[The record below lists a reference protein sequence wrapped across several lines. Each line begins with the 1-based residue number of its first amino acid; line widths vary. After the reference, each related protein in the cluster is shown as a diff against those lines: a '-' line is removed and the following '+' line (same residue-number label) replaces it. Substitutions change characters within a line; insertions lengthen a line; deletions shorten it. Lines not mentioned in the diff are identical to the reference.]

1 MSHIV
6 MAELRV
12 GIAPGRGWEKAG
24 QRLRYDPEPSRS
36 HVVVHEATQR
46 SFDPRCQGGDG
57 VIVGCAAFGSA
68 GAALPAR
75 ALRQLP
81 VTLARLLAG
90 GTVRDA
96 NLGLLQALA
105 GKHLAQAMHLTF
117 QRFPHAGVLA
127 DELNLQFLTAVLDM
141 NLQRS

>member
-96 NLGLLQALA
+96 KIGRASCRERGWNSG
-105 GKHLAQAMHLTF
+105 G
-117 QRFPHAGVLA
+117 
-127 DELNLQFLTAVLDM
+127 
-141 NLQRS
+141 